1 VRAATVIVAVALAA
15 AVVPIPAALVERTY
29 SSALFP
35 IWQSWITTFSNA
47 VPVALLDFLLVGV
60 ALSWLLLA
68 AVDIR
73 RRRSAGS
80 GRTAMRILV
89 RTVAW
94 AAALYLIFLASWG
107 LNYRRVRLIDK
118 LVFDDTHLSDDRV
131 RALVATAVA
140 RLNALHASA
149 HAGEWPRDS
158 VIDQRLAMAFAAAQR
173 DLGATRVAVPA
184 RPKRSM
190 LNLYFRRAVVD
201 GMTDPYFLETL
212 VASDLLPFELP
223 FVTAHE
229 WAHLAGYNDEGEAN
243 FVGWLTCMRADVPRQ
258 YSAWIFLFNEAG
270 AQLPRRERQDL
281 AARLEAGPRADLR
294 AIADRVARNRSVR
307 VSEAGWRV
315 YNQYLKAN
323 RVESGAASYAE
334 VIRLILGTR
343 FNPIPTI

>member
-1 VRAATVIVAVALAA
+1 MVRAAAVIVAVAAA
-15 AVVPIPAALVERTY
+15 LLPIPAALVERVY

-35 IWQSWITTFSNA
+35 IWQSWITTASNA
-47 VPVALLDFLLVGV
+47 APVALLDLLLVGV
-60 ALSWLLLA
+60 ALAWLLLA

-73 RRRSAGS
+73 RRSGGV
-80 GRTAMRILV
+80 GRTAMRILG
-89 RTVAW
+89 RTVVW
-94 AAALYLIFLASWG
+94 TAALYLIFLASWG

-118 LVFDDTHLSDDRV
+118 LAFDKTRVSEDRV

-140 RLNALHASA
+140 RLNALHAPA
-149 HAGEWPRDS
+149 HAEGWPAGVGVDRK
-158 VIDQRLAMAFAAAQR
+158 LEAAFADAQR

-184 RPKRSM
+184 RPKHSL
-190 LNLYFRRAVVD
+190 LNVYFRRAVVD

-243 FVGWLTCMRADVPRQ
+243 FVGWLTCMRADASRQ
-258 YSAWIFLFNEAG
+258 YSAWLFLFNEAG
-270 AQLPRRERQDL
+270 AQLPRHDRQDL
-281 AARLEAGPRADLR
+281 AARLDAGPRADLR
-294 AIADRVARNRSVR
+294 AIADRVERNRNVR

-343 FNPIPTI
+343 FNPIPTM